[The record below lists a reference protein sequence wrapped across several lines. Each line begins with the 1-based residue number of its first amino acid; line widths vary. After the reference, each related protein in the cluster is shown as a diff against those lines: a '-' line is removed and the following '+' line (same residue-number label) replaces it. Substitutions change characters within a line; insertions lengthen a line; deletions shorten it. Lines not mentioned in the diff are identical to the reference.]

1 VPEQDRFVTL
11 ESWQG
16 RLTAANGPCQNASVH
31 SALPALVGILLL
43 ALPATSMAQNTPP
56 TTQTETQ
63 SKSAQADQ
71 FKELIAVGRR
81 ELSHNAAGKAELL
94 FRQAIKLAPKSAVAH
109 NELGVALFQQGA
121 AVAAVEPFKKATK
134 LDPTLASA
142 WANLGEAQRRIR
154 EYKKAA
160 YAFHRFLKLEK
171 NDPFALFG
179 LGVSFEGS
187 QSLKKALKTLNI
199 AQKYADRGDIDALS
213 ARITQA
219 IQRVHREIL
228 DARRPA
234 VARGDDLV
242 RAGRYRDGLNVYI
255 NALQERPKD
264 AVLLGRVGLVK
275 AILGEVKG
283 AEESLRAAL
292 MNDPAEPVARAA
304 YATLLRFT
312 ATEEDTDD
320 LSNERGQALL
330 GADRAALAFR
340 VFAQQLANA
349 PDDEEARKGHGE
361 AALRLRRLDAA
372 AADFELA
379 GDDVVAL
386 SGLAETQHLQGK
398 TQAAQQT
405 LKRTGKRISLQH
417 LSVWRQSLLTN

>member
-1 VPEQDRFVTL
+1 M
-11 ESWQG
+11 
-16 RLTAANGPCQNASVH
+16 H
-31 SALPALVGILLL
+31 SALPALIATLLL

-56 TTQTETQ
+56 NTETKTQ

-71 FKELIAVGRR
+71 FKEFIAVGRR
-81 ELSHNAAGKAELL
+81 ELSHNAAGKAEAL
-94 FRQAIKLAPKSAVAH
+94 FRQAIKLAPKSAIAH

-121 AVAAVEPFKKATK
+121 TAAAIEPFIKATK
-134 LDPTLASA
+134 LDPKLASA
-142 WANLGEAQRRIR
+142 WANLGEAQRRSKK
-154 EYKKAA
+154 YKKAA
-160 YAFHRFLKLEK
+160 YAFHRFLKLQK

-179 LGVSFEGS
+179 LGVSFEGA
-187 QSLKKALKTLNI
+187 QSLKKALKTLTI
-199 AQKYADRGDIDALS
+199 AQKYADKGDFDALS

-242 RAGRYRDGLNVYI
+242 RAGRYRDGLNVYT
-255 NALQERPKD
+255 NALKKRPKD
-264 AVLLGRVGLVK
+264 GVLLGRVGLVK

-283 AEESLRAAL
+283 AKESLRAAL
-292 MNDPAEPVARAA
+292 MHNPAEPVARAA

-312 ATEEDTDD
+312 ATEVTTED

-330 GADRAALAFR
+330 GSDRAALAYR
-340 VFAQQLANA
+340 VFTHQLGNA
-349 PDDEEARKGHGE
+349 PEDEVARKGHGE
-361 AALRLRRLDAA
+361 AALRLRKLDAA

-379 GDDVVAL
+379 GDDVIAL

-398 TQAAQQT
+398 SEAAKKT
-405 LKRTGKRISLQH
+405 LKRTGKRISLNQ